1 VSRGFSVSYTETDAA
16 RAEISDY
23 NADQLSAN
31 INYGIPLTE
40 VDTLRFSGGLEDIK
54 IFPNTNSPD
63 EILSFLQDN
72 GDKYTNFPLSGS
84 FIHDTRNRT
93 VFADRGNLQRVNLK
107 IAVPGSDLTYYKT
120 DYRNV
125 TFFPLTE
132 KLTGAL
138 TGEVAYGDGYG
149 DTTELPFYENYFA
162 GGLRT
167 VRGYKSNSLG
177 PRDSSGDAF
186 GGSFRTIASAEL
198 FFPAFFFEN
207 TKNVRLGAFV
217 DAGNVFATASD
228 FELSEIR
235 TAIGASMT
243 WLSPVG
249 ALTFS
254 LAKALNDKPGD
265 QPEIFQFSIGTVF

>member
-1 VSRGFSVSYTETDAA
+1 
-16 RAEISDY
+16 
-23 NADQLSAN
+23 
-31 INYGIPLTE
+31 
-40 VDTLRFSGGLEDIK
+40 
-54 IFPNTNSPD
+54 
-63 EILSFLQDN
+63 
-72 GDKYTNFPLSGS
+72 
-84 FIHDTRNRT
+84 
-93 VFADRGNLQRVNLK
+93 
-107 IAVPGSDLTYYKT
+107 
-120 DYRNV
+120 V

-149 DTTELPFYENYFA
+149 DTTALPFYENYFA

-207 TKNVRLGAFV
+207 TKNVRLGTFV
-217 DAGNVFATASD
+217 DAGNVFASASD

-235 TAIGASMT
+235 TALGVSMT

-265 QPEIFQFSIGTVF
+265 RPEPFQFSIGTVF